1 MAAAAAAAAA
11 GKFGSFSYPD
21 GCSYVG
27 DWNEAGQ
34 RHGHGQMTLAD
45 GAVYQGGFAN
55 GFFNGLGVIVFSDG
69 AKYEGEFAQGWF
81 HGHGIFWRSDGMR
94 YEGEL
99 RGGRLWGHGL
109 MTYSD
114 GSHGF
119 PRQEG
124 FFQDSRFIQKK
135 KCSKVISRA
144 QKVALL
150 ARRQCE

>member
-1 MAAAAAAAAA
+1 M
-11 GKFGSFSYPD
+11 GKYGSYSYPD
-21 GCSYVG
+21 GSSFVG
-27 DWNEAGQ
+27 EWNDKGQ
-34 RHGHGQMTLAD
+34 RHGLGHMSLTD
-45 GAVYQGGFAN
+45 GAVYDGGFSN

-81 HGHGIFWRSDGMR
+81 HGHGIFWRADGMR
-94 YEGEL
+94 YEGEF
-99 RGGRLWGHGL
+99 RGGRVWGHGL

-124 FFQDSRFIQKK
+124 FFQDSKFIQKK
-135 KCSKVISRA
+135 RSTTAVSRA